1 MESVKSSKFE
11 KFLLVF
17 VLLFLFFSFLGKVFE
32 FYSHFHNGGSEF
44 VYDCST
50 NENTLKE
57 YSYISAE
64 EREKQLP
71 SVIYNFISHDV
82 LLFLSGCVVMW
93 FVLKIYYTARIAKIK
108 SELGE

>member
-11 KFLLVF
+11 KVLLIF

-32 FYSHFHNGGSEF
+32 FQSQFNNRGSAK
-44 VYDCST
+44 VNNCST
-50 NENTLKE
+50 KNSTLQE
-57 YSYISAE
+57 DRNIPAE

-71 SVIYNFISHDV
+71 SVVDQFISHDI
-82 LLFLSGCVVMW
+82 LLFLSGCVVIW
-93 FVLKIYYTARIAKIK
+93 FVIKNYYTAKIAKIK

>member
-1 MESVKSSKFE
+1 MDRVKFSVIE
-11 KFLLVF
+11 KIFFVF

-32 FYSHFHNGGSEF
+32 FQSHFHNGGSEF

-64 EREKQLP
+64 EGNKELP

-82 LLFLSGCVVMW
+82 LLFLSGCVVIW
-93 FVLKIYYTARIAKIK
+93 FVMKIYYTARIAKIK